1 MEAGHVEKW
10 LLRERMIDK
19 GDVVLIIV
27 IVQLGL
33 GLVDVNIITSGVHTV
48 PINNILAQ
56 VGLDVP
62 QLYWCRHLI

>member
-1 MEAGHVEKW
+1 
-10 LLRERMIDK
+10 MIDK

-56 VGLDVP
+56 VRLDVP
-62 QLYWCRHLI
+62 QLYWC

>member
-33 GLVDVNIITSGVHTV
+33 GLIDVNIITSVDTV
-48 PINNILAQ
+48 PINNIMAQ
-56 VGLDVP
+56 VWLDVP
-62 QLYWCRHLI
+62 QLYWC

>member
-1 MEAGHVEKW
+1 
-10 LLRERMIDK
+10 MIDE
-19 GDVVLIIV
+19 GDVVLVII

-33 GLVDVNIITSGVHTV
+33 GLVDVNIITSVNTV